1 MSLQSPDSKMSK
13 SDPNQAGTVYI
24 IDSNDAI
31 RKKIMSAVTDS
42 EGSIR
47 RDPENKPGVSNLLTI
62 LSIARKQ
69 DMDSLVKEF
78 EGKMYGHLKI
88 ATAEAVV
95 EMLRPFRE
103 RYEEF
108 RSDEWYLMQ
117 VAKYGAERAS
127 VIAEKTLKEVKEK
140 IGFVL

>member
-1 MSLQSPDSKMSK
+1 
-13 SDPNQAGTVYI
+13 
-24 IDSNDAI
+24 
-31 RKKIMSAVTDS
+31 
-42 EGSIR
+42 
-47 RDPENKPGVSNLLTI
+47 
-62 LSIARKQ
+62 
-69 DMDSLVKEF
+69 MDSLVKEF